1 LNVKAGLL
9 MSELKEELPV
19 WLQDRC
25 IDCAYAGYSDQ
36 GIRCGRS
43 MITNQGLLCDVIVRD
58 DRGICL
64 ECKFFVPDR
73 QRQQIIERTK
83 EMLRRQHES

>member
-1 LNVKAGLL
+1 MQCSNAKAGLL

-19 WLQDRC
+19 WLQNVC
-25 IDCAYAGYSDQ
+25 ICCAFAAMNRS
-36 GIRCGRS
+36 GISCVRS
-43 MITNQGLLCDVIVRD
+43 IKDKIFVGPDEIALDS
-58 DRGICL
+58 RGICL

-83 EMLRRQHES
+83 EMLRRH